1 MEPEPAVL
9 ESLRNAVAAMP
20 DDVPLR
26 LHLAELLL
34 RAGRRDE
41 AVRHLGAVLQR
52 EPGNTQALA
61 MLTAPDQAAGQHPSA
76 PAGASPSSE
85 RTGSTPPAPAASPVV
100 PDAAA
105 GTGGGPDADAA
116 TGGAA
121 ESGSA
126 AQSSGESS
134 AAGAAGSGS
143 ASREA
148 AGDEVTANYDW
159 SQAEA
164 ELSDVLPA
172 MFVDDAGSTSAGIEE
187 ARAYDA
193 EHAGITLADVAG
205 LTDVKA
211 RLEAAFLAPMRNP
224 ELRKLYGKSLRG
236 GLLLYGPP
244 GCGKTFVARAVAGEL
259 GARFITVSF
268 ADLIDMFVGRSERNI
283 HELFQVARR
292 NAPCVLFLDE
302 VDAIGQKRSQLRNT
316 PMRSAVNQL
325 LLELD
330 DVTSDNTG
338 VFVLAATN
346 HPWDVDS
353 ALRRPGRFDRTILVL
368 PPDGPAREAVFRYHL
383 RERPVGGVDL
393 GKLSKITDGYSG
405 ADIAHICESAAERAL
420 LDSVRRGEPRLIGQA
435 DLEASAAEVKPS
447 LGTWFDTARNV
458 ALFANEGGAYD
469 DLVAY
474 LRKRHLI

>member
-1 MEPEPAVL
+1 MESEPL
-9 ESLRNAVAAMP
+9 LDSLRSAVTAMP

-26 LHLAELLL
+26 LHLAALLL
-34 RAGRRDE
+34 RAGQRDE

-52 EPGNTQALA
+52 DPGNGEALA
-61 MLTAPDQAAGQHPSA
+61 LLTGQHPSA
-76 PAGASPSSE
+76 PADPSVSPE
-85 RTGSTPPAPAASPVV
+85 RTVAPAGDSASSPAVADPADDGDAPALPTAPPAPR
-100 PDAAA
+100 
-105 GTGGGPDADAA
+105 
-116 TGGAA
+116 
-121 ESGSA
+121 
-126 AQSSGESS
+126 
-134 AAGAAGSGS
+134 AAGAGEDT
-143 ASREA
+143 AS
-148 AGDEVTANYDW
+148 YDW
-159 SQAEA
+159 SQAEN
-164 ELSDVLPA
+164 ELRDVLPA
-172 MFVDDAGSTSAGIEE
+172 MFVGDAGSTSALDE

-193 EHAGITLADVAG
+193 EPAGLTLADVAG
-205 LTDVKA
+205 LTEVKQ

-244 GCGKTFVARAVAGEL
+244 GCGKTFIARAVAGEL

-283 HELFQVARR
+283 HELFEVARR

-330 DVTSDNTG
+330 DVASDNTG
-338 VFVLAATN
+338 VFLLAATN

-353 ALRRPGRFDRTILVL
+353 ALRRPGRFDRTLLVL
-368 PPDGPAREAVFRYHL
+368 PPDPAAREGVFRYHL
-383 RERPVGGVDL
+383 RERPVAGIDL
-393 GKLSKITDGYSG
+393 SKLSRLTDGYSG
-405 ADIAHICESAAERAL
+405 ADIAHVCETAAERAL
-420 LDSVRRGEPRLIGQA
+420 LDSVTRGEPRLIGQA
-435 DLEASAAEVKPS
+435 DLEAAVSEVRPS

-474 LRKRHLI
+474 LRKRRLI

>member
-1 MEPEPAVL
+1 MEPEPL
-9 ESLRNAVAAMP
+9 LDSLRSAVNAMP

-26 LHLAELLL
+26 LHLATMLL
-34 RAGRRDE
+34 RAGLRDE

-52 EPGNTQALA
+52 EPGNAEA
-61 MLTAPDQAAGQHPSA
+61 MRMLTS
-76 PAGASPSSE
+76 PAGIEVAEPPASPPADVDSSSE
-85 RTGSTPPAPAASPVV
+85 RVR
-100 PDAAA
+100 
-105 GTGGGPDADAA
+105 
-116 TGGAA
+116 
-121 ESGSA
+121 
-126 AQSSGESS
+126 
-134 AAGAAGSGS
+134 GS
-143 ASREA
+143 ASPA
-148 AGDEVTANYDW
+148 AGPSPAQDGPPDDAPASRSDEPTDAYDW
-159 SQAEA
+159 SQAED

-172 MFVDDAGSTSAGIEE
+172 MFVGEAGSVSAGLDE

-193 EHAGITLADVAG
+193 EPTGLTLADVAG
-205 LTDVKA
+205 LDEVKK

-244 GCGKTFVARAVAGEL
+244 GCGKTFIARAVAGEL

-283 HELFQVARR
+283 HELFEVARR
-292 NAPCVLFLDE
+292 NAPCVVFLDE

-330 DVTSDNTG
+330 DVASDNTG
-338 VFVLAATN
+338 VFLLAATN

-353 ALRRPGRFDRTILVL
+353 ALRRPGRFDRTLLVL
-368 PPDGPAREAVFRYHL
+368 PPDAPAREGVFRYHL
-383 RERPVGGVDL
+383 RDRPVAGIDL
-393 GKLSKITDGYSG
+393 AKLSGLTDGYSG
-405 ADIAHICESAAERAL
+405 ADIAHICETAAERAL
-420 LDSVRRGEPRLIGQA
+420 LDSVQRGEPRLIGQA
-435 DLEASAAEVKPS
+435 DLEAAAAEVRPS
-447 LGTWFDTARNV
+447 LGTWFETARNV

-474 LRKRHLI
+474 LRKRRLI

>member
-26 LHLAELLL
+26 LHLAELLQ
-34 RAGRRDE
+34 RAGQRDE
-41 AVRHLGAVLQR
+41 AIRHLGAVLQR
-52 EPGNTQALA
+52 DPGNTQALA
-61 MLTAPDQAAGQHPSA
+61 MLTAPDPAAGQHPPA
-76 PAGASPSSE
+76 PAGASASSE
-85 RTGSTPPAPAASPVV
+85 RTAPAPPDPPSSPVAA
-100 PDAAA
+100 DATA
-105 GTGGGPDADAA
+105 GAGGGPDPDTAA
-116 TGGAA
+116 GGAA
-121 ESGSA
+121 ESVGA
-126 AQSSGESS
+126 AESGAS
-134 AAGAAGSGS
+134 AGAPTGDDV
-143 ASREA
+143 A
-148 AGDEVTANYDW
+148 AKYDW

-164 ELSDVLPA
+164 ELRDVLPA

-205 LTDVKA
+205 LTEVKA

-330 DVTSDNTG
+330 DVTTDDTG

-368 PPDGPAREAVFRYHL
+368 PPDSQAREAVFRYHL

-393 GKLSKITDGYSG
+393 GKLAKITDGYSG

-474 LRKRHLI
+474 LRKRRLI

>member
-1 MEPEPAVL
+1 MDPEPVI

-26 LHLAELLL
+26 LHLASLLL
-34 RAGRRDE
+34 RAGQRDE

-52 EPGNTQALA
+52 DPGNGEALA
-61 MLTAPDQAAGQHPSA
+61 MLTAPAPDPSVSPERTVATGPDSPPPAVA
-76 PAGASPSSE
+76 PDPADGDSPSPGRE
-85 RTGSTPPAPAASPVV
+85 PEPDLQATGS
-100 PDAAA
+100 
-105 GTGGGPDADAA
+105 
-116 TGGAA
+116 
-121 ESGSA
+121 
-126 AQSSGESS
+126 
-134 AAGAAGSGS
+134 
-143 ASREA
+143 
-148 AGDEVTANYDW
+148 YDW
-159 SQAEA
+159 SQAED
-164 ELSDVLPA
+164 ELRDVLPA
-172 MFVDDAGSTSAGIEE
+172 MFLGEAGSTSAGLDE

-193 EHAGITLADVAG
+193 EHTGLTLADVAG
-205 LTDVKA
+205 MTEVKK

-244 GCGKTFVARAVAGEL
+244 GCGKTFIARAVAGEL

-283 HELFQVARR
+283 HELFEVARR
-292 NAPCVLFLDE
+292 NAPCVVFLDE

-330 DVTSDNTG
+330 DVTSGNAG
-338 VFVLAATN
+338 VFLLAATN

-353 ALRRPGRFDRTILVL
+353 ALRRPGRFDRTLLVL
-368 PPDGPAREAVFRYHL
+368 PPDGAAREGVFRFHL
-383 RERPVGGVDL
+383 RERPVAGIDL
-393 GKLSKITDGYSG
+393 ARLSRLTDGYSG
-405 ADIAHICESAAERAL
+405 ADIAHICETAAESAL
-420 LDSVRRGEPRLIGQA
+420 LDSVRIGEPRLIAQA
-435 DLEASAAEVKPS
+435 DLEAAVSEVRPS

-474 LRKRHLI
+474 LRKRRLI